1 MTINEFDLY
10 RFLGA
15 GGFGMVLLAK
25 KKDSGK
31 FYAIKVIDKRIL
43 ISQNQV
49 RSTYAFV
56 TIRNSLQYLWTPR
69 LTQNVSTLRCLPQT
83 HSIFREKEVLACV
96 EHPFIVALRY
106 AFQVCSLALGLFC
119 FEA

>member
-1 MTINEFDLY
+1 MPHNFPQVVTINEFDLY

-25 KKDSGK
+25 KKDNSK

-49 RSTYAFV
+49 DA
-56 TIRNSLQYLWTPR
+56 
-69 LTQNVSTLRCLPQT
+69 
-83 HSIFREKEVLACV
+83 ACA
-96 EHPFIVALRY
+96 HP
-106 AFQVCSLALGLFC
+106 S
-119 FEA
+119 

>member
-1 MTINEFDLY
+1 MTEFDLY

-43 ISQNQV
+43 ISQNQ
-49 RSTYAFV
+49 
-56 TIRNSLQYLWTPR
+56 
-69 LTQNVSTLRCLPQT
+69 T

-106 AFQVCSLALGLFC
+106 AFQVCAT
-119 FEA
+119 